1 MKNNLKTILEA
12 RMATFSSWIRSER
25 GTEVHRL
32 GHREIRSQTY
42 SSEAGVT
49 IECYKFGSGKKDDPY
64 VEKMFIS
71 LTNGYHQYKRSP
83 RCIMTITN
91 GKVELDPRFEQ
102 MIKEFNEE

>member
-1 MKNNLKTILEA
+1 
-12 RMATFSSWIRSER
+12 MATFSSFIRSER
-25 GTEVHRL
+25 GTEIHRL
-32 GHREIRSQTY
+32 GRREIRSQTY
-42 SSEAGVT
+42 ASEAGVT
-49 IECYKFGSGKKDDPY
+49 IECYKFGTGKKNDPY

-91 GKVELDPRFEQ
+91 GRIELDPRFEQ

>member
-1 MKNNLKTILEA
+1 MS
-12 RMATFSSWIRSER
+12 TFSSWIRSER

-42 SSEAGVT
+42 SSEAGVQ

-91 GKVELDPRFEQ
+91 GKIELDPRFEQ

>member
-1 MKNNLKTILEA
+1 MS
-12 RMATFSSWIRSER
+12 TFSSWIRSER

-42 SSEAGVT
+42 ASEAGVQ